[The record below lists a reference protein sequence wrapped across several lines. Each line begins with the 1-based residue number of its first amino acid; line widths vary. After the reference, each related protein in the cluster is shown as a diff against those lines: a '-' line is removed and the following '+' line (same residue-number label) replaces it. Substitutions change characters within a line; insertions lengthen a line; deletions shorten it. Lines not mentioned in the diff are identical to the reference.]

1 MRIDKFLKNSR
12 IIKRRSVAKAA
23 CDSGRISVNGKV
35 AKAGTELVVGD
46 KISVEFGEKI
56 VYFEVLELKESSH
69 KDGAEDMYRVIEG

>member
-56 VYFEVLELKESSH
+56 VCFEVLELKESSH